1 MQSASESI
9 EYVRYKKILPTLR
22 LIKCCSPNTKYL
34 ARSRW
39 RTLMERLKIEANVI
53 SQNEIA
59 FYVLYICSTYICTC
73 YLYRSVTCAV
83 LLQHCRKTESAI
95 EKCYGIWMRYIWRH
109 FPILSRIW
117 KYLRELKHRR
127 MLLNGAT
134 YSRFEN
140 IVGQFIGKSMKILW
154 NVPSHYCS
162 FNLYFITIC

>member
-59 FYVLYICSTYICTC
+59 FYVLYICSTYICMR
-73 YLYRSVTCAV
+73 YLYRSVTSAV
-83 LLQHCRKTESAI
+83 LLQHCRKTEGAI

-127 MLLNGAT
+127 NAVKRCNLLEIRKYRGT
-134 YSRFEN
+134 IYWEKYEN
-140 IVGQFIGKSMKILW
+140 SLKRSITLLQF
-154 NVPSHYCS
+154 
-162 FNLYFITIC
+162 

>member
-9 EYVRYKKILPTLR
+9 EYVRYKKILPTLQ

-59 FYVLYICSTYICTC
+59 FYVLYIYSTYICTC

-83 LLQHCRKTESAI
+83 LLQHCRKTEGAI
-95 EKCYGIWMRYIWRH
+95 EKCYGWDISGGTFRYYHEFENTWGSWNIV
-109 FPILSRIW
+109 
-117 KYLRELKHRR
+117 E